1 MRTLT
6 DFGLV
11 QVIPTFDDD
20 TTETRKSD
28 GTPRRVHQ
36 SGKKL
41 TSLSWVGA
49 LAAAGRF
56 KVVT

>member
-1 MRTLT
+1 MNELC
-6 DFGLV
+6 LNP
-11 QVIPTFDDD
+11 VIWMFADD

-28 GTPRRVHQ
+28 GTPRREHQ

-49 LAAAGRF
+49 LAQQLGAI